1 MTIVPQIAKLK
12 YQISNKIPNN
22 SVGLLLRQSARP
34 ASNHGSLVIIT
45 SFYELWRFSLDFLG
59 SHMYMLLEVVCIQCK
74 LGLGRNGYN

>member
-34 ASNHGSLVIIT
+34 AS
-45 SFYELWRFSLDFLG
+45 
-59 SHMYMLLEVVCIQCK
+59 
-74 LGLGRNGYN
+74 